1 MKLQQ
6 GLARRELTWPGGRSA
21 PRLARRVLRPVVC
34 HTLRS
39 HELIR
44 GDIEA
49 ETRRSRGPSPAAP
62 RPGFLPSR
70 QLRLGEGSGR
80 VSPLQRT
87 WAPRS
92 ARRARPLPLAGSVT
106 QPLLPAGMA
115 SPADGSLSGPERGG
129 GAARFPTAEQER
141 ARAAEPRRPEERR
154 EAGAEDKERRRRRGR
169 GRARSEALL
178 HTLRKSRR
186 VKANDRE
193 RNRMHNLNAAL
204 DELRG
209 VLPTFPDDTKLTKI
223 ETLRFAYN
231 YIWALAE
238 TLRLAD
244 QCLPAPPKE
253 LLLPAYLHPADSPSS
268 ASDGESWVSS
278 ASPAAASSS
287 SPPSSCCSASP
298 LSNPSS
304 PAASEDFGY
313 GPPDPLFFP
322 GLPKDLVH
330 GAPCFVPYR

>member
-1 MKLQQ
+1 MASLVDSNLSDFENSSDLSCFLTDEEDSS
-6 GLARRELTWPGGRSA
+6 GLLKAASSGQHSEQHRRE
-21 PRLARRVLRPVVC
+21 
-34 HTLRS
+34 
-39 HELIR
+39 
-44 GDIEA
+44 D
-49 ETRRSRGPSPAAP
+49 
-62 RPGFLPSR
+62 
-70 QLRLGEGSGR
+70 
-80 VSPLQRT
+80 
-87 WAPRS
+87 
-92 ARRARPLPLAGSVT
+92 
-106 QPLLPAGMA
+106 
-115 SPADGSLSGPERGG
+115 
-129 GAARFPTAEQER
+129 
-141 ARAAEPRRPEERR
+141 RR
-154 EAGAEDKERRRRRGR
+154 EDEEEEKERKRRRGR
-169 GRARSEALL
+169 GRVRSEALL
-178 HTLRKSRR
+178 HTIRKTRR

-204 DELRG
+204 DELRS

-244 QCLPAPPKE
+244 QCLQGPPKE
-253 LLLPAYLHPADSPSS
+253 LLLPAYLHPVDSPSS
-268 ASDGESWVSS
+268 ASDGESWISS

-287 SPPSSCCSASP
+287 SSFSPPPSCCSSSP

-313 GPPDPLFFP
+313 GNPDPLFFP

>member
-1 MKLQQ
+1 MASLVDSNLSDFENSSDLSCFLTDEEDSNGLLQATSSAQ
-6 GLARRELTWPGGRSA
+6 HSEQRRRE
-21 PRLARRVLRPVVC
+21 
-34 HTLRS
+34 
-39 HELIR
+39 
-44 GDIEA
+44 
-49 ETRRSRGPSPAAP
+49 
-62 RPGFLPSR
+62 
-70 QLRLGEGSGR
+70 
-80 VSPLQRT
+80 
-87 WAPRS
+87 
-92 ARRARPLPLAGSVT
+92 
-106 QPLLPAGMA
+106 
-115 SPADGSLSGPERGG
+115 ERK
-129 GAARFPTAEQER
+129 ED
-141 ARAAEPRRPEERR
+141 EE
-154 EAGAEDKERRRRRGR
+154 EEEKEHKRRRGR
-169 GRARSEALL
+169 GRVRSEALL
-178 HTLRKSRR
+178 HTIRKTRR

-204 DELRG
+204 DELRS

-244 QCLPAPPKE
+244 QCLQGPPKE

-268 ASDGESWVSS
+268 ASDGESWISS

-287 SPPSSCCSASP
+287 SSSSSFSPPSSCCSSSP

-313 GPPDPLFFP
+313 GNPDPLFFP

-330 GAPCFVPYR
+330 GAPCFVPYH